1 MSSDKSSKNN
11 SAIASDSDSF
21 IDVQGLNYFFGSG
34 DAKTQALF
42 ENNLKIGS
50 GEIVIMTGP
59 SGSGKTT
66 LLTLIGTLR
75 TVQDGSLKLLGE
87 ELRGMSTQNINEV
100 RKKIG
105 FIFQAHN
112 LFGSL
117 TAFQN
122 VKMATELVG
131 MEGPKVKPR
140 IEEMLTRLG
149 LGERIHYKPKSLSG
163 GQKQRVAVARG
174 LIHNPRI
181 VLADEPTAALD
192 EKSGREAVT
201 MFREMA
207 DKQGCT
213 VLIVTH
219 DNRILD
225 VADRIINM
233 VAGRIKND
241 SNVHVTGQICEY
253 LKDTEFFRD
262 LTPRTLADVANMFH
276 IEKFSP
282 GENIVI
288 EGEEADQ
295 FYMIETGRV
304 AVKTKATGDDPINE
318 LGPGAYFGEVALI
331 KDQPRNASIVA
342 MEPTTCYILDREE
355 FRKAI
360 DASDSFDKEIRK
372 VLFARS

>member
-1 MSSDKSSKNN
+1 MNKFSRDEPV
-11 SAIASDSDSF
+11 IEVD
-21 IDVQGLNYFFGSG
+21 GLNYFFGSG
-34 DAKTQALF
+34 DSKTQALF
-42 ENNLKIGS
+42 ENRLTVRP

-75 TVQDGSLKLLGE
+75 TVQEGSLKILGQ
-87 ELRGMSTQNINEV
+87 ELNGMSQQRLTAV

-122 VKMATELVG
+122 VRMATELVG
-131 MEGPKVKPR
+131 QSKSEVKPR
-140 IEEMLTRLG
+140 IEQMLTRLG

-174 LIHNPRI
+174 LIHSPRI

-192 EKSGREAVT
+192 EESGRAAVT
-201 MFREMA
+201 LLREMA
-207 DKQGCT
+207 DRDGCT

-241 SNVHVTGQICEY
+241 SDIHETEKICEF
-253 LKDTEFFRD
+253 LRTTKFFTD
-262 LTPRTLADVANMFH
+262 LTPRTLADVANN
-276 IEKFSP
+276 IEARVFEP
-282 GENIVI
+282 GDAIV
-288 EGEEADQ
+288 EQ
-295 FYMIETGRV
+295 
-304 AVKTKATGDDPINE
+304 GDDGLEFFMINE
-318 LGPGAYFGEVALI
+318 GSVTVQRTDQVSGKTETLKQLNKGSYFGEVALI
-331 KDQPRNASIVA
+331 KNQPRNATVIA
-342 MEPTTCYILDREE
+342 KTQTTCYVLDRDE
-355 FRKAI
+355 FREVI
-360 DASDSFDKEIRK
+360 DSSDSFESELRK
-372 VLFARS
+372 VMFERN